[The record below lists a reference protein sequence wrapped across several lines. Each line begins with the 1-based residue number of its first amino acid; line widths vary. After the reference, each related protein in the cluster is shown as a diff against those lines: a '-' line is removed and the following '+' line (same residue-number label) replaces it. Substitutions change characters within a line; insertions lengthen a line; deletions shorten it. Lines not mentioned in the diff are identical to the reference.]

1 MDGKGAAEWVS
12 RKTYFCRKSLIA
24 FGVTKIASFLVMN
37 EKANANSTIESH
49 IECHLRIS
57 ERKIYGKSK
66 ITQPSSCGLRADG
79 GDGMPSSCTFMRCRL
94 HIMLMLAHLSLF
106 QYFHSHCAAILICVC
121 VFCLPGMEKN
131 ACRRRSCTLPVR
143 KCFGVIRQIE
153 NATNTYDCCCCPAVA
168 YNYLRNK
175 KLPAQ
180 LHQMTIKW
188 EIYTARDMLR
198 LSGWYAMAWD
208 LHVCV
213 GIFAVAGRAQ
223 LYYSLI
229 ENAQKKK
236 MKKTTKT

>member
-1 MDGKGAAEWVS
+1 MWAA
-12 RKTYFCRKSLIA
+12 CRWGRRDA
-24 FGVTKIASFLVMN
+24 LVMHIH
-37 EKANANSTIESH
+37 ALPIAYFADASTS
-49 IECHLRIS
+49 
-57 ERKIYGKSK
+57 
-66 ITQPSSCGLRADG
+66 
-79 GDGMPSSCTFMRCRL
+79 
-94 HIMLMLAHLSLF
+94 LSLSVF
-106 QYFHSHCAAILICVC
+106 PLTLCSDIDLCLCVL
-121 VFCLPGMEKN
+121 FAGHGET